1 MVIGTGVLSVA
12 AAGLAIAGTAQAC
25 VADVL
30 LRRFLRHPA
39 PDIDGAAWPAI
50 SVLKP
55 LHGDEPMLEEAL
67 ASFCAQDYAPL
78 QIVFGVHAAADSAV
92 AVVTRLR
99 ARFAHV
105 DIALVVDPA
114 RHGPNRKVDNLINM
128 LPHARHDIL
137 VISDA
142 DIHAAPDMLR
152 SVAAALASA
161 GAGLATT
168 LYTGRPASRSLPRLL
183 GAAGINQAFLPGA
196 LMGRALGRQDC
207 LGAVMAIRRA
217 TLAAVGGFA
226 ALSPHLADDAELGRK
241 VRALGLQ
248 VALATSV
255 PATSVVEE
263 RMGELYQHELRW
275 GRTVRGQAPIGYKL
289 SAVQAPL
296 AWSILAILAAGPAV
310 WSLAA
315 FIAVW
320 VVRAA
325 VARDLERRLCG
336 GAFTPFW
343 LLPIRDVLS
352 LAVIVAS
359 HAGGKVAWRGQTL
372 HISPERNLHTQAA
385 ADMTTADTTAAPGTP
400 DPGTPDP
407 RIGSSKTGDTKT
419 FQAKN
424 LATMRRE
431 PAKPLVALGA
441 LRTTP

>member
-1 MVIGTGVLSVA
+1 MG
-12 AAGLAIAGTAQAC
+12 AAGLAIAGAAQAC

-30 LRRFLRHPA
+30 LRRFTRHGA
-39 PDIDGAAWPAI
+39 PTVAGGAWPAI

-55 LHGDEPMLEEAL
+55 LYGDEPMLEEAL

-78 QIVFGVHAAADSAV
+78 QIVFGVHAASDGAV
-92 AVVTRLR
+92 AVVERLR
-99 ARFAHV
+99 SRFADV

-114 RHGPNRKVDNLINM
+114 GHGPNRKVDNLINM
-128 LPHARHDIL
+128 LPRARHDVL

-152 SVAAALASA
+152 SVAAALAPD
-161 GAGLATT
+161 GTGLATT

-183 GAAGINQAFLPGA
+183 GAAGINGGFLPGA

-207 LGAVMAIRRA
+207 LGAVMAIRRT
-217 TLAAVGGFA
+217 TLAAVGGFG

-241 VRALGLQ
+241 VRALGLR

-263 RMGELYQHELRW
+263 GFGELYQHELRW

-296 AWSILAILAAGPAV
+296 AWSLLAVLAAGGAAWSVAVFLAV
-310 WSLAA
+310 WA
-315 FIAVW
+315 
-320 VVRAA
+320 VRAA
-325 VARDLERRLCG
+325 TARGGERRLCG
-336 GAFTPFW
+336 RAFTPFW

-352 LAVIVAS
+352 LGVIVAS

-372 HISPERNLHTQAA
+372 HISPERNLHTQGGDTRAA
-385 ADMTTADTTAAPGTP
+385 APRIFDPPPGVSGTVDAIGDPDTFPAQNPAPRREAAP
-400 DPGTPDP
+400 
-407 RIGSSKTGDTKT
+407 
-419 FQAKN
+419 
-424 LATMRRE
+424 
-431 PAKPLVALGA
+431 PLVAFGA
-441 LRTTP
+441 LRTRP